1 MFDIGFGELVVIGV
15 VALLVLGPERLPRVA
30 RDVGRWIGR
39 ARRYVERMREEIDRE
54 VELTELQ
61 RLRDEIETKVRA
73 AAESVDEAAG
83 AVRLSLDDV
92 AQPRPEATAVAAVE
106 PKPHETPSSKPAN
119 TRARTRKPAATGDG
133 APTGGVSAPSAPARR
148 RRTPA
153 KLD

>member
-61 RLRDEIETKVRA
+61 RLRDEI
-73 AAESVDEAAG
+73 
-83 AVRLSLDDV
+83 
-92 AQPRPEATAVAAVE
+92 
-106 PKPHETPSSKPAN
+106 
-119 TRARTRKPAATGDG
+119 
-133 APTGGVSAPSAPARR
+133 
-148 RRTPA
+148 
-153 KLD
+153 